1 MKLKNML
8 VACVVLLA
16 TFSCKTPQDVSYLQ
30 DIQPGIT
37 IDLQDV
43 QYIRFQPGDKININ
57 IHSLDEQLMRLFNIS
72 NVNSNSS
79 ANTRLYSVNQNG
91 EIDFPV
97 LGLIKVKGMTR
108 EEVARTIKY
117 QLISSSLCND
127 PVVTVEFA
135 NMRYSVLGAVNRSGE
150 VEIDKDYITLFEAIA
165 KAGDLN
171 INGRR
176 QNVLVLRKEGNK
188 QTPYIVDL
196 TNTSSVY
203 SSPVFYLK
211 QDDVVYVEPNSML
224 KRQTTPTGSSS
235 HTPSFWMSIA
245 SFLASM
251 GVLLTK

>member
-1 MKLKNML
+1 MKLKNLLM
-8 VACVVLLA
+8 ACVALLA
-16 TFSCKTPQDVSYLQ
+16 IVSCKTPQDITYLQ

-37 IDLQDV
+37 IDLQEV
-43 QYIRFQPGDKININ
+43 KYIRFQPGDKINI
-57 IHSLDEQLMRLFNIS
+57 IVHSRDEQLMRLFNIS
-72 NVNSNSS
+72 NVSSSNTG
-79 ANTRLYSVNQNG
+79 NVRLYSVNQNG

-97 LGLIKVKGMTR
+97 LGLVSVKGMTR

-117 QLISSSLCND
+117 QLMSGNLCND

-135 NMRYSVLGAVNRSGE
+135 NMRYSVLGAVSRSGE
-150 VEIDKDYITLFEAIA
+150 VEIDKDYITLFEAVA

-171 INGRR
+171 INGKRK
-176 QNVLVLRKEGNK
+176 NVLVLRKEGNK
-188 QTPYIVDL
+188 QTPYVVDL

-211 QDDVVYVEPNSML
+211 QDDIVYVEPNNML

-235 HTPSFWMSIA
+235 YTPSFWISIA